1 MPHDLDKKLPDLMD
15 LCPYVDTWT
24 DIARY
29 CNVAPS
35 TVTLWRKQGYAPTKP
50 INRYKQLDELFQL
63 KPGTLQLPWSRFL
76 EETKGLNY
84 SSSPWKRLLIEADPN
99 SLLEIC
105 RRDPARPDARLS
117 AGRMVPEDEPD
128 DEPIEVYLRGEPV
141 YLRLELPKAYGW
153 ARYAV
158 VLSKGA
164 DVIRCLCPSA
174 LCPDMGLEPVTHF
187 PRDITGTVFKTAGE
201 GVQTLIT
208 VLTAASLPPRLAIA
222 LAKSATRVPEGSLNE
237 LAVTVK
243 PKDAGRSAVYRRDY
257 RVLRLSPGLAQP
269 FPAAGS

>member
-1 MPHDLDKKLPDLMD
+1 MPLDLDRKLQDLLD
-15 LCPYVDTWT
+15 LCPYVRHWK
-24 DIARY
+24 DIAGY

-35 TVTLWRKQGYAPTKP
+35 TVTLWRDKGCAP
-50 INRYKQLDELFQL
+50 IDRYKQLEELFQL
-63 KPGTLQLPWSRFL
+63 EPGTLQLDWSRFKEAL
-76 EETKGLNY
+76 KRVDF

-117 AGRMVPEDEPD
+117 AGKIVPEDEPD

-174 LCPDMGLEPVTHF
+174 LCPDMSLEPVTQF

-208 VLTAASLPPRLAIA
+208 VLTAAPLPPRLAIA
-222 LAKSATRVPEGSLNE
+222 LQNNAARVPEGSLNE
-237 LAVTVK
+237 LAVSAM
-243 PKDAGRSAVYRRDY
+243 PKAAGRSAVYRRDY
-257 RVLRLSPGLAQP
+257 RVFRLPPGLAQS